1 MTRRDKTT
9 GRPRRRE
16 SVKQADGANR
26 RFAWS
31 ETHTRLAIFT
41 AVGVLLAVVLGLIA
55 YQWYDENVG
64 KPNKTILEVDGQ
76 EFSLEYFTERIV
88 PFATENPR
96 LSRGFLEPALLT
108 KLEEEAVTIDEA
120 ERRGVDT
127 SDEAVTQYIAEE
139 LGVSPGG
146 AGTPFDTLYRQRLRE
161 TGLSDSDYRRLSRAA
176 LAEAALLEQITEE
189 LGDTGPKIEMRVV
202 VLGTE
207 SEAEEVME
215 RIEGGEDMGT
225 IAQTDSAD
233 IESRQQDGLL
243 PLTPPELFPESVR
256 AALEENPEPDTLLG
270 PVLVQSQWW
279 VFRVERVEDESE
291 YTETDKEQLAETRL
305 ASLLSELRAAAD
317 ITRSLSDSD
326 IEWAYRN
333 VN

>member
-16 SVKQADGANR
+16 SPGHAGGTGGGFQ
-26 RFAWS
+26 WS
-31 ETHTRLAIFT
+31 ETHTRLAILS
-41 AVGVLLAVVLGLIA
+41 AVGALLIVVLGLIG

-64 KPNKTILEVDGQ
+64 KPNKTVLQVDGQ
-76 EFSLEYFTERIV
+76 DYSLEYFTERII

-108 KLEEEAVTIDEA
+108 KLEEEAVTIAEA

-127 SDEAVTQYIAEE
+127 GDEAVTQFIADE
-139 LGVSPGG
+139 LGVAPGG

-161 TGLSDSDYRRLSRAA
+161 TGLSNSDYRRLSRAA
-176 LAEAALLEQITEE
+176 LAESVLLEQITEE
-189 LGDTGPKIEMRVV
+189 LGDSGPKIEMRVI

-207 SEAEEVME
+207 ADANEAIE
-215 RIEGGEDMGT
+215 RIEDGEDMGT

-233 IESRQQDGLL
+233 IQSRQQDGLL

-256 AALEENPEPDTLLG
+256 NAMEDQEPETLLG
-270 PVLVQSQWW
+270 PVLVQTQWW
-279 VFRVERVEDESE
+279 VFRVERIEEESE
-291 YTETDKEQLAETRL
+291 YTDTDKTQLAETRL
-305 ASLLSELRAAAD
+305 AALLSTLRAEAD

-326 IEWAYRN
+326 VEWAYRN

>member
-16 SVKQADGANR
+16 SDRAAAGSKRG
-26 RFAWS
+26 FSWS
-31 ETHTRLAIFT
+31 ETHTRLAILSS
-41 AVGVLLAVVLGLIA
+41 VGVLLLLVLGLIV
-55 YQWYDENVG
+55 YEWYDENVG
-64 KPNKTILEVDGQ
+64 KPNKTILQVDDQ

-108 KLEEEAVTIDEA
+108 KLEEEAVTIAEA
-120 ERRGVDT
+120 ERRGIDT
-127 SDEAVTQYIAEE
+127 SDDAVTQYIAEE
-139 LGVSPGG
+139 LGVAPGG

-161 TGLSDSDYRRLSRAA
+161 TGLSNSDYRQLSRAA
-176 LAEAALLEQITEE
+176 LAESAILEQITEE

-207 SEAEEVME
+207 ADANEVVE

-225 IAQTDSAD
+225 IAQTDSSD

-243 PLTPPELFPESVR
+243 TLTPPELFPESVR
-256 AALEENPEPDTLLG
+256 TAMEGQEPGTLLG

-279 VFRVERVEDESE
+279 VFRVERVEEEST
-291 YTETDKEQLAETRL
+291 YTDTDKEQLAESRL
-305 ASLLSELRAAAD
+305 AALLSELRSAAN

>member
-16 SVKQADGANR
+16 SERHAPGAGE
-26 RFAWS
+26 RFTWG
-31 ETHTRLAIFT
+31 EKHTRLAILS
-41 AVGVLLAVVLGLIA
+41 AVGVLLAVVLGLIG

-64 KPNKTILEVDGQ
+64 KPNKTVLQVNDQ
-76 EFSLEYFTERIV
+76 EFSLEYFTERII

-108 KLEEEAVTIDEA
+108 KLEEEAVTIAEA

-127 SDEAVTQYIAEE
+127 SDEAVTQFIADE
-139 LGVSPGG
+139 LGVAPGG

-161 TGLSDSDYRRLSRAA
+161 TGLSNSDYRRLSRAA

-207 SEAEEVME
+207 TEANEVVE
-215 RIEGGEDMGT
+215 RIEDGEDMGT

-243 PLTPPELFPESVR
+243 TLTPPELFPESVR
-256 AALEENPEPDTLLG
+256 TAMEGQETGTLLG
-270 PVLVQSQWW
+270 PVLVQTQWW
-279 VFRVERVEDESE
+279 VFRVEREEEAAE
-291 YTETDKEQLAETRL
+291 YTDTDKEQLASSRL
-305 ASLLSELRAAAD
+305 SQLISELRAAAD
-317 ITRSLSDSD
+317 VTRSLSDSD
-326 IEWAYRN
+326 VEWAYRN

>member
-9 GRPRRRE
+9 GRPRRRA
-16 SVKQADGANR
+16 SYGHAGDTGGKFV
-26 RFAWS
+26 WS
-31 ETHTRLAIFT
+31 DTHTRLAILSG
-41 AVGVLLAVVLGLIA
+41 VGVLLLLVLGLIG
-55 YQWYDENVG
+55 YQWYDDNIG
-64 KPNKTILEVDGQ
+64 KPNKTVLEVDG
-76 EFSLEYFTERIV
+76 EKYSLEYFTERII

-108 KLEEEAVTIDEA
+108 KLEEEAVTVAEA

-127 SDEAVTQYIAEE
+127 SDEAVTQYIASE
-139 LGVSPGG
+139 LGVAPGG

-161 TGLSDSDYRRLSRAA
+161 TGLTNSDYRRLSQAA

-189 LGDTGPKIEMRVV
+189 LGDTGPKIEMRLVV
-202 VLGTE
+202 VST
-207 SEAEEVME
+207 EAEANEIRE

-233 IESRQQDGLL
+233 ITSRQQDGLL
-243 PLTPPELFPESVR
+243 TLTPPELFPESVR
-256 AALEENPEPDTLLG
+256 TAMEGQELETLLG
-270 PVLVQSQWW
+270 PVLVQTQWW
-279 VFRVERVEDESE
+279 VFRVERQVDDAE
-291 YTETDKEQLAETRL
+291 YTDTDKTQLSETRL
-305 ASLLSELRAAAD
+305 SALISELRSAAD
-317 ITRSLSDSD
+317 VTRSLSDSD